1 MRLLQLNIWQGKL
14 LLQTLDLID
23 KLKPDLLCLQEVF
36 SCETPVGMPDRI
48 FQNLE
53 FIRQQIPHE
62 YVYFSPTFTGIY
74 AGQQAS
80 FGNAIISR
88 YPLKEMKTV
97 FISGA
102 YQPHYDTE
110 TFEMNTRNLQIVS
123 VEPETGTKFKLANH
137 HGYWLTQPLGD
148 EVTVKKMKLVKEEL
162 QKAGQPLIFSGDLNV
177 IPESPSL
184 RVFDNF
190 LTDLTATHEIRTTL
204 SEVGKAKDVPC
215 DHIFIS
221 PGITVQ
227 SYEVRPELVSDH
239 RAICMDFT
247 VEAL

>member
-14 LLQTLDLID
+14 LLQTLELID
-23 KLKPDLLCLQEVF
+23 QLDPDLLCLQEVF
-36 SCETPVGMPDRI
+36 SCETLVGVPDRI

-53 FIRQQIPHE
+53 LIRQQISHK
-62 YVYFSPTFTGIY
+62 YVYFSPTFTGTY

-88 YPLKEMKTV
+88 YPLSDMKTV
-97 FISGA
+97 FINGK
-102 YQPHYDTE
+102 YEPNYDPA
-110 TFEMNTRNLQIVS
+110 TFEMNTRNLQIVT
-123 VEPETGTKFKLANH
+123 VHPDTGAEFHLANH

-148 EVTVKKMKLVKEEL
+148 AVSIEKMKNVKDALEL
-162 QKAGQPLIFSGDLNV
+162 TKQPLIFSGDLNV
-177 IPESPSL
+177 IPESPAL

-190 LTDLTATHEIRTTL
+190 LIDLTAVNNVRSTL
-204 SEVGKAKDVPC
+204 SEVGKAKNVAC

-221 PGITVQ
+221 PGITVE

-239 RAICMDFT
+239 RAVCMDFT
-247 VEAL
+247 IQVS